1 MRLYHLPALAT
12 LFCFATTLA
21 TAQDQPLTRSTPR
34 VIQATTVADSQITQS
49 GKTVSQAIVEK
60 LKKANEA
67 EIEIAKMA
75 QQKANNEE
83 IKQLTKTII
92 NDHEMLNKE
101 LEQVSITT
109 ASQPGVQ
116 LTVPPELCEIMAQ
129 ACENNLQMTK
139 DMLSK
144 YEGQDFQMAFLGQQA
159 VAHGMMLAELKAIN
173 STGPD
178 SLTSFTE
185 TAIKKVEMHLEKTK
199 QLAKKFEKD
208 SSGEKSKG

>member
-1 MRLYHLPALAT
+1 MLAVT
-12 LFCFATTLA
+12 MCFVSSVAI
-21 TAQDQPLTRSTPR
+21 AQDPP
-34 VIQATTVADSQITQS
+34 VAKRAPVRIDAITANAPDSQLKQS
-49 GKTVSQAIVEK
+49 GKTVAQVIVEK

-75 QQKANNEE
+75 QQKASNEE

-92 NDHEMLNKE
+92 SDHEALNKE

-109 ASQPGVQ
+109 ASEPGVQ
-116 LTVPPELCEIMAQ
+116 LTVPPELCEIMSQ

-185 TAIKKVEMHLEKTK
+185 TAIKKIESHLEKMK

-208 SSGEKSKG
+208 SAGKKSNS